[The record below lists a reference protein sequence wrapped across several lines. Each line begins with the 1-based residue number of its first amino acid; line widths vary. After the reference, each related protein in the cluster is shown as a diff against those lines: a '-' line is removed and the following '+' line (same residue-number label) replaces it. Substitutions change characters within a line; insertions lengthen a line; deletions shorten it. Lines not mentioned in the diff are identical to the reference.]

1 MLNLGRSLKTIR
13 FCFLS
18 VCLHLARQQN
28 KHPPQTGSTG
38 AFSEPP
44 AAFSEGPQTPHPDL
58 LEPFLAGK
66 SEAFLGN
73 EDLEQFSRAIAPPL
87 ALCSPTVARTSAL
100 LDGQPSSS
108 QQQDAKK
115 GREGALGGAISGC
128 RNLGEVPKKKE
139 GRLGQGL
146 SFAPRPAPGGGN
158 GRTGRG
164 DPRKTSGEARVP
176 MTQTPPAPPPQLP
189 RRSSLPEGE
198 SESEAVLLGSPACSA
213 EGGWCR
219 RAAAGRREPGNA
231 LPPVLKLSARGRPA
245 CPSASQGSS

>member
-108 QQQDAKK
+108 QQQDAKRGGRGRLAERSLDAETWAKSPRRRK
-115 GREGALGGAISGC
+115 GGWARGSPLLPDRPLAVETGELVGEIPKKPVAKQGC
-128 RNLGEVPKKKE
+128 R
-139 GRLGQGL
+139 
-146 SFAPRPAPGGGN
+146 
-158 GRTGRG
+158 
-164 DPRKTSGEARVP
+164 
-176 MTQTPPAPPPQLP
+176 
-189 RRSSLPEGE
+189 
-198 SESEAVLLGSPACSA
+198 
-213 EGGWCR
+213 
-219 RAAAGRREPGNA
+219 
-231 LPPVLKLSARGRPA
+231 
-245 CPSASQGSS
+245 